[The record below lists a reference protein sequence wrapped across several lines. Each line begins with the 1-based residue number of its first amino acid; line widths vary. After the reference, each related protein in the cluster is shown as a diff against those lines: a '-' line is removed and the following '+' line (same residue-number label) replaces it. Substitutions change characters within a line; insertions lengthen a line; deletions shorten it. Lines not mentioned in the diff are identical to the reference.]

1 MNLIPRDEVFIVN
14 CDKALCRVYMVK
26 VWTADQAAARMVRPT
41 LARQL
46 LDQLNNQNQWAK
58 ANQTQ
63 SGHER
68 VLFNWFRRT
77 TQSLGAGR
85 KKRAFITEFSVQ
97 LRKTSYR
104 RLHAVLA

>member
-1 MNLIPRDEVFIVN
+1 M
-14 CDKALCRVYMVK
+14 
-26 VWTADQAAARMVRPT
+26 RP
-41 LARQL
+41 L
-46 LDQLNNQNQWAK
+46 L
-58 ANQTQ
+58 TQ

-68 VLFNWFRRT
+68 VLFNWFGRT